1 MGEVITINETDFIW
15 MNGKPKGITHA
26 VLFDAV
32 GSDHIPAVVG
42 ASLVKDLQP
51 IGYMSS
57 KHIASSP
64 HTLISSLGFTGWPIY
79 YGPDKKT
86 IVIEVLT
93 PAHISRDM
101 SAQKNAWLFNYPP
114 ARDVARMLND
124 LGCKSFCVLTSD
136 AFDIREG
143 KGLEE
148 PYIVKGEEIGSD
160 ELGIESLQTLWG
172 WLPAFMFA
180 IESKG
185 STVMVI
191 PSHGHT
197 MESKDFSDT
206 HIKNSLEALKEIGFN
221 CSGSLKR
228 AKDLYHKAS
237 SDTIEA
243 AKMADDVITKMR
255 NKTRASHYEGG
266 MFG

>member
-1 MGEVITINETDFIW
+1 MGEVVTINETDFIW
-15 MNGKPKGITHA
+15 MDGKPKGITHA
-26 VLFDAV
+26 VLFDAI

-42 ASLVKDLQP
+42 GSLVKDSQP

-64 HTLISSLGFTGWPIY
+64 HTLIGSLGFTGWPIF
-79 YGPDKKT
+79 YGPNKKT

-136 AFDIREG
+136 AFDVREG
-143 KGLEE
+143 KGLDE
-148 PYIVKGEEIGSD
+148 PYIVKGEDIGKD
-160 ELGIESLQTLWG
+160 DLEHESLQTLWG

-180 IESKG
+180 VEKVG
-185 STVMVI
+185 AVVMIV
-191 PSHGHT
+191 PSHGHG

-206 HIKNSLEALKEIGFN
+206 AIKSTLLKLESLGFT
-221 CSGSLKR
+221 CTGSMKR
-228 AKDLYHKAS
+228 AKNLYERAT
-237 SDTIEA
+237 SDTLEA

>member
-26 VLFDAV
+26 ILFDAV
-32 GSDHIPAVVG
+32 GSDHVPAVVG
-42 ASLVKDLQP
+42 ASFVGNLEP

-64 HTLISSLGFTGWPIY
+64 HTLMSLGFTGWPIY

-86 IVIEVLT
+86 LVIEVLT

-124 LGCKSFCVLTSD
+124 LGCELFSIMTSD
-136 AFDIREG
+136 AFDVREG
-143 KGLEE
+143 KGFEK
-148 PYIVKGEEIGSD
+148 PVCVKGEDIGRED
-160 ELGIESLQTLWG
+160 LDLESLQTLWG

-180 IESKG
+180 VENKG
-185 STVMVI
+185 SNVLII

-197 MESKDFSDT
+197 MESKDFADT
-206 HIKNSLEALKEIGFN
+206 HVKEAIKMLKDMGYN
-221 CSGSLKR
+221 TTGCLKR
-228 AKDLYHKAS
+228 AKDLYQKAS
-237 SDTIEA
+237 SETIEA

-255 NKTRASHYEGG
+255 NKTRVSQYEGG